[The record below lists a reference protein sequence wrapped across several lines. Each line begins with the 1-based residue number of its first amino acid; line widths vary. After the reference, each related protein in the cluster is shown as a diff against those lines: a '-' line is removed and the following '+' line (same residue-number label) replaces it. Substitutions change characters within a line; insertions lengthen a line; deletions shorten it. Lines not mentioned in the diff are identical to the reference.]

1 MHSEDQRPNDL
12 IYGLDDRPRPLP
24 AFLAALQHVLAS
36 FVGIVTPP
44 LVIGSLLGLGEHLPY
59 LISMA
64 LMVSGAGTL
73 IQARRPFG
81 IGAGMICL
89 QGTSFAFLGAVLAA
103 GMLVKQ
109 RGGGPEEILAMIFGV
124 CFFGAFVQI
133 VLSRFLGHLRR
144 VITPLVTGIVIT
156 LIGVSL
162 IKVGI
167 TDLGGGA
174 GTSDFGAPANL
185 ALGALV
191 LLSIVLLNR
200 SRLPWLRLAAIVI
213 GLALGTLA
221 AWATGLFVPRALPEL
236 PLVSLPQPFRFGF
249 AFDWMAFLPVAL
261 IYLISSIETVGDLT
275 ANCMLSRQPLE
286 GPAYLQRLRGGVLGA
301 RRQLPAGSHLQR
313 LPEHHLR
320 AEQRGDPAHRGGQPA
335 RRDLYRRRVAGARPV
350 PLGRRDPPADPQAG
364 ARWRHPGDVRQR
376 RRRRHPHSR
385 PDRDGPPQR
394 ADHRRLVR
402 RRPRRG
408 RAADPAR
415 PDAGG
420 GEDPVRLGDH
430 QRRHHRHPAQ
440 PAAARGA
447 RCRSGAGQREGR
459 RPGALAQAAGLIRAF
474 ANFSAPGLCPAA
486 GLGYQRGDH
495 ADGNLRMTLTVP
507 AHDPAARDKPA
518 GRIRQKNEEAILAAA
533 EEEFARHGF
542 KGTSMNTI
550 AQNVGLPKANLH
562 YYFGN
567 KLGLYTAVLSNILE
581 LWDSTFNTLGV
592 DDDPAEA
599 LARYIRAKMEFSRR
613 YPLASRIFA
622 MEIISGGECLTAHFN
637 QDYRSWFRGR
647 AAVFEAW
654 IAAGRMDPVDPVHLI
669 FLLWAAPSTTPTSPA
684 RSAWSPAASACPGR
698 TSPPPPTT
706 WCGSSS
712 RAAD

>member
-1 MHSEDQRPNDL
+1 
-12 IYGLDDRPRPLP
+12 
-24 AFLAALQHVLAS
+24 
-36 FVGIVTPP
+36 
-44 LVIGSLLGLGEHLPY
+44 
-59 LISMA
+59 
-64 LMVSGAGTL
+64 
-73 IQARRPFG
+73 
-81 IGAGMICL
+81 MICL

-174 GTSDFGAPANL
+174 GATDFGAPANL

-286 GPAYLQRLRGGVLGA
+286 GPAYLQRLRGGVLGDGVSCLLAATFSAFPNTTFAQNNGVIQLTGVASRHVGIYIGGVLLALGLFPGSA
-301 RRQLPAGSHLQR
+301 RSSSRS
-313 LPEHHLR
+313 
-320 AEQRGDPAHRGGQPA
+320 
-335 RRDLYRRRVAGARPV
+335 
-350 PLGRRDPPADPQAG
+350 QAG

-385 PDRDGPPQR
+385 PDPDGPPQR

-459 RPGALAQAAGLIRAF
+459 R
-474 ANFSAPGLCPAA
+474 
-486 GLGYQRGDH
+486 LGRW
-495 ADGNLRMTLTVP
+495 R
-507 AHDPAARDKPA
+507 KP
-518 GRIRQKNEEAILAAA
+518 
-533 EEEFARHGF
+533 
-542 KGTSMNTI
+542 
-550 AQNVGLPKANLH
+550 
-562 YYFGN
+562 
-567 KLGLYTAVLSNILE
+567 LG
-581 LWDSTFNTLGV
+581 
-592 DDDPAEA
+592 
-599 LARYIRAKMEFSRR
+599 
-613 YPLASRIFA
+613 
-622 MEIISGGECLTAHFN
+622 
-637 QDYRSWFRGR
+637 
-647 AAVFEAW
+647 
-654 IAAGRMDPVDPVHLI
+654 
-669 FLLWAAPSTTPTSPA
+669 
-684 RSAWSPAASACPGR
+684 
-698 TSPPPPTT
+698 
-706 WCGSSS
+706 
-712 RAAD
+712 

>member
-64 LMVSGAGTL
+64 LMVSGTGTL

-174 GTSDFGAPANL
+174 GATDFGAPANL

-286 GPAYLQRLRGGVLGA
+286 GPAYLQRLRGGVLGDGVSCLLA
-301 RRQLPAGSHLQR
+301 ATFSAFPNTTFVQNNGVIQLTGVASRHVGIYIGGVLLALGLFPWVGAILQQIPKPVLGGATLVMFGSVAAAGIRILGQTAMDRRSVLIIAASFGVGLGVAAQPTLLDQMPAVVKTLFDSAITSGGITAILLNLL
-313 LPEHHLR
+313 LPE
-320 AEQRGDPAHRGGQPA
+320 E
-335 RRDLYRRRVAGARPV
+335 RVAEAAQASAKGGA
-350 PLGRRDPPADPQAG
+350 L
-364 ARWRHPGDVRQR
+364 ARWRKP
-376 RRRRHPHSR
+376 
-385 PDRDGPPQR
+385 
-394 ADHRRLVR
+394 
-402 RRPRRG
+402 
-408 RAADPAR
+408 
-415 PDAGG
+415 
-420 GEDPVRLGDH
+420 LG
-430 QRRHHRHPAQ
+430 
-440 PAAARGA
+440 
-447 RCRSGAGQREGR
+447 
-459 RPGALAQAAGLIRAF
+459 
-474 ANFSAPGLCPAA
+474 
-486 GLGYQRGDH
+486 
-495 ADGNLRMTLTVP
+495 
-507 AHDPAARDKPA
+507 
-518 GRIRQKNEEAILAAA
+518 
-533 EEEFARHGF
+533 
-542 KGTSMNTI
+542 
-550 AQNVGLPKANLH
+550 
-562 YYFGN
+562 
-567 KLGLYTAVLSNILE
+567 
-581 LWDSTFNTLGV
+581 
-592 DDDPAEA
+592 
-599 LARYIRAKMEFSRR
+599 
-613 YPLASRIFA
+613 
-622 MEIISGGECLTAHFN
+622 
-637 QDYRSWFRGR
+637 
-647 AAVFEAW
+647 
-654 IAAGRMDPVDPVHLI
+654 
-669 FLLWAAPSTTPTSPA
+669 
-684 RSAWSPAASACPGR
+684 
-698 TSPPPPTT
+698 
-706 WCGSSS
+706 
-712 RAAD
+712 